1 MTTVRLPLA
10 GSQINTRNGSLAYDA
25 LLQNCIV
32 EKAGE
37 DPAVMKRD
45 CFTSTYAVSGTNLIQ
60 GMWEF
65 GSRIYWIETYNVA
78 GTDYCKLL

>member
-10 GSQINTRNGSLAYDA
+10 DSQINTRNGSLAYDA

-37 DPAVMKRD
+37 DLAVMKRD
-45 CFTSTYAVSGTNLIQ
+45 CFTPTYTPTGASGDLFEVWNSPGLPI
-60 GMWEF
+60 G
-65 GSRIYWIETYNVA
+65 
-78 GTDYCKLL
+78 